1 MFNYAHLPTLFAA
14 QRKIKDADLPSA
26 EQKLEILQETIG
38 SLTTAG
44 YQFIGMDHFAR
55 PDDELAVAQRHGV
68 LHRNFQGYTT
78 QGDTDLLGMGVSA
91 ISMIGDSY
99 AQNQK
104 ELKQYY
110 QQVAEQGNALWRGI
124 ALTRDDCLRRD
135 VIKALI
141 CNFQLDIAAV
151 EAQWDGDFASYFAED
166 LKLLALLAHDGLV
179 AVDDKVIQVT
189 AKGRLLIRNICM
201 CFDAYLRQKARMQQ
215 FSRVI

>member
-1 MFNYAHLPTLFAA
+1 MA
-14 QRKIKDADLPSA
+14 
-26 EQKLEILQETIG
+26 
-38 SLTTAG
+38 TATP
-44 YQFIGMDHFAR
+44 R
-55 PDDELAVAQRHGV
+55 
-68 LHRNFQGYTT
+68 TK
-78 QGDTDLLGMGVSA
+78 
-91 ISMIGDSY
+91 
-99 AQNQK
+99 K

-151 EAQWDGDFASYFAED
+151 EAQWDVDFASYFAED
-166 LKLLALLAHDGLV
+166 LKLLAPLAHDGLV

-201 CFDAYLRQKARMQQ
+201 CFDAYLRQRPECSSSHGLFNIFPSPAGEGNN
-215 FSRVI
+215 